1 MSVDIKQLA
10 VDRGS
15 SRGDSRRQAIGPP
28 RRFFSRV
35 VLPLGLLTGFV
46 LVSAWAARDSLLP
59 RRDVTVMPV
68 HVSTAEVQQSGTPLF
83 KAAGWIEPRPTP
95 IRVAALAAGVIE
107 KLLVVEDQAVKAGEP
122 IAYLVADDARLALEA
137 AQATLKLR
145 EAEVERSQAA
155 LQAAQTN
162 FAEPTYLQ
170 AEAAAA
176 EADLKK
182 VETQL
187 TALPFLIESAKAHR
201 QFTQADL
208 AAKQK
213 ASIAI
218 SEIQLVEA
226 QSALD
231 TARASVEELTN
242 RHPSLLA
249 ERQSLRAK
257 LAAVNRK
264 LQLKTEERRTLDEAK
279 AQLEAAIA
287 MQKQASVAVAEAQLR
302 FDRMTIRAPVA
313 GRVMHLLTTPG
324 TFVSGSVS
332 MGSGQ
337 TQHDSGTVVAL
348 YQPEH
353 LQVRVDVRFED
364 LPQTALGQPVKI
376 ESPAI
381 SEPIVGRVLFPT
393 SFADIQKN
401 TLSVKVAIEH
411 PPELLKPEML
421 VDVTFLSGGS
431 SGNGVAESRDSDGD
445 AKHGA
450 PLRIFIARELVSSDE
465 SGATVVWLADLSAG
479 VARLQRVEMGKSDS
493 GPLVEVTSGLTPAS
507 RLIAS
512 GQAGLQDGD
521 RIRVMKI
528 EALPAT
534 ANSNHKHLE
543 RRPGSGT

>member
-10 VDRGS
+10 VNRGP
-15 SRGDSRRQAIGPP
+15 SRGDTQRNSIEPP
-28 RRFFSRV
+28 RRVLSRY
-35 VLPLGLLTGFV
+35 VLPVTLLTGFA

-59 RRDVTVMPV
+59 RQNVTVMPV

-83 KAAGWIEPRPTP
+83 KAAGWVEPRPTP

-107 KLLVVEDQAVKAGEP
+107 KLLVVEDQAVAAGEP
-122 IAYLVADDARLALEA
+122 IAYLVADDARLTLEA
-137 AQATLKLR
+137 SRATLKLR

-208 AAKQK
+208 VAKQK
-213 ASIAI
+213 ATIAI

-249 ERQSLRAK
+249 ERKSLTAK
-257 LAAVNRK
+257 LAAVRRK
-264 LQLKTEERRTLDEAK
+264 LELKTEERRTLDEAK

-302 FDRMTIRAPVA
+302 LDRMTIRAPVA

-332 MGSGQ
+332 MGTGMS
-337 TQHDSGTVVAL
+337 QHDSGTVVTL
-348 YQPEH
+348 YQPDR

-364 LPQTALGQPVKI
+364 LPQTALGQPVQI
-376 ESPAI
+376 ESPAL

-401 TLSVKVAIEH
+401 TLSVKVAIDD

-421 VDVTFLSGGS
+421 VDVTFLSSGS
-431 SGNGVAESRDSDGD
+431 SGDANTESSDSAAEAERI
-445 AKHGA
+445 A
-450 PLRIFIARELVSSDE
+450 PLHIFIPRELVSSDE

-479 VARLQRVEMGKSDS
+479 IARRQRIEISESGN

-512 GQAGLQDGD
+512 GQMGLRDGD
-521 RIRVMKI
+521 RILVTKT
-528 EALPAT
+528 EAPPAAT
-534 ANSNHKHLE
+534 SPNHKHLE